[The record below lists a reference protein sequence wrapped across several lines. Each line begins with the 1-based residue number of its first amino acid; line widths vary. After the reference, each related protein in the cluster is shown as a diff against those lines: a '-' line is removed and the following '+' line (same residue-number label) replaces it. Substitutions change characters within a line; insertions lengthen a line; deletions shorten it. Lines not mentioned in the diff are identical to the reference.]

1 MTSASLRRQSGF
13 TLLEMLAAL
22 TVLALCFTVLLGAFG
37 QSARALQQARHSD
50 RLNLAARS
58 LLEELG
64 EGALQPGSTAGNWDG
79 LPWTLEVQEQPV
91 PAGAVRL
98 LRLNLTVREGTRLAR
113 FSTLRALGRG
123 VSS

>member
-1 MTSASLRRQSGF
+1 MTPSTLSRQSGF

-22 TVLALCFTVLLGAFG
+22 TVLALCVTVLLGAFG

-58 LLEELG
+58 LMEELG

-79 LPWTLEVQEQPV
+79 LPWTLDVQDQPV
-91 PAGAVRL
+91 PPGSIRL
-98 LRLNLTVREGTRLAR
+98 LRLSLTVREGSRTVR
-113 FSTLRALGRG
+113 FSTLRARGRG
-123 VSS
+123 VSP